1 MRFLDDMGLSD
12 AQKLQ
17 VLAHLRVLWTH
28 HTTALE
34 GNTLTE
40 GDTRLVLEEG
50 VTISGKPIRDHEEV
64 KGHVKALDAM
74 AEICER
80 SPPVLTMEDLH
91 RLHSSVV
98 GERFISS
105 LHPVGA
111 WKRMAN
117 VIHVR
122 TKDGDTAFLDFSS
135 PEHVQDM
142 MAEWLQETN
151 AVLSAGVELG
161 SAPAAFA
168 KTHLGFTQV
177 HPYYD
182 GNGRMA
188 RILSNIPL
196 LASGLPPLMIDLEH
210 RFEYLASLSEYGLSI
225 PPPSPKSGVWPQGGR
240 SAPFY
245 AFCRQSYEHTAA
257 VIRKA
262 VAAATEIVL
271 RANI

>member
-1 MRFLDDMGLSD
+1 MRFLDGMDLSD
-12 AQKLQ
+12 AQKLKA
-17 VLAHLRVLWTH
+17 LAHLRALWTH

-40 GDTRLVLEEG
+40 EDTRLVLQEG
-50 VTISGKPIRDHEEV
+50 VTISGKPIKDHEEV
-64 KGHVKALDAM
+64 VGHVKALDAM

-91 RLHSSVV
+91 RLHGFVV

-105 LHPVGA
+105 LRPVGA

-117 VIHVR
+117 GVNVR
-122 TKDGDTAFLDFSS
+122 TKDGDRAFLDFSS
-135 PEHVQDM
+135 PEHVQDLV
-142 MAEWLQETN
+142 AEWLRDAN

-161 SAPAAFA
+161 DAPATFA
-168 KTHLGFTQV
+168 KIHLGFTQI

-188 RILSNIPL
+188 RILANIPL

-225 PPPSPKSGVWPQGGR
+225 PPPSPESGVWPRGGR

-245 AFCRQSYEHTAA
+245 AFCRQSYDHTAA
-257 VIRKA
+257 IIQKA
-262 VAAATEIVL
+262 IDTTK
-271 RANI
+271 